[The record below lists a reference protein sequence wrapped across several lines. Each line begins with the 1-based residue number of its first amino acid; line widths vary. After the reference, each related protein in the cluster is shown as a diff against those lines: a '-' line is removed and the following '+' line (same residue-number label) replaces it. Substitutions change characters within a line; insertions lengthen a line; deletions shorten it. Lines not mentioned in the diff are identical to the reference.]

1 MTPLESVPR
10 ADFAVMEEA
19 QPKLLDAALRGQ
31 LVLTRHGRDAFVI
44 LPIDQYAALLAAAQ
58 ARLPPGPTVIEG

>member
-1 MTPLESVPR
+1 VTPLESVPR

-19 QPKLLDAALRGQ
+19 QPKLLDAALRGP

-44 LPIDQYAALLAAAQ
+44 LPVDQYRALLEAARAS
-58 ARLPPGPTVIEG
+58 LSPGRTIIEG